1 MTDLSPGF
9 FALVSAVSGQVGS
22 TGTAALGCVL
32 GGEYAA
38 GSGVG
43 PSTQR
48 STEGRAWDAPLCS
61 DPSAF
66 SYFPKALPPP
76 ALFTFSSMAVPAIF
90 FYLQLIKIFKSNP
103 PVFFKACKVSRC
115 SV

>member
-48 STEGRAWDAPLCS
+48 SMEGRAWDAPLCS

-90 FYLQLIKIFKSNP
+90 FISSL
-103 PVFFKACKVSRC
+103 
-115 SV
+115 